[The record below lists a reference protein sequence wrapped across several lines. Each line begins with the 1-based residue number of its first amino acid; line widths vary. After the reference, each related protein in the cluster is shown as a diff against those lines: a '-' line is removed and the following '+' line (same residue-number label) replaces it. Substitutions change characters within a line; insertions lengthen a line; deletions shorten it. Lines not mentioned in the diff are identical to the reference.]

1 MTGFDHIYEE
11 YKIMTELTETIETT
25 ETTETT
31 EKKETKPTAS
41 LEDIRA
47 AGEILELS
55 ATAGMLILESGGETG
70 RVEDTIIRMCGA
82 AGFPGT
88 MVSATPTAIYMTLIG
103 HEPKIRLSLVQRT
116 SARVINL
123 TMLDQTNRIARAFI
137 AGEITAEEAAEKLA
151 ELRAPKPKKKTDL
164 PVNMLVAAFSV
175 AMFTLVY
182 GGKPMDAVVSAVCG
196 AVTVLI
202 QSLFGKTARA
212 FITQFVIC
220 LLGGAAIGALSAASL
235 SIPGVSGIYMIAI
248 GAMVPLLPGLALT
261 SAIRDTIMGDLVSGV
276 ARFAEVT
283 MSALSLAGG
292 MGASLFCYITLTG
305 QQIGSGGT
313 AALDMP
319 VWRLMLFGV
328 LAVAPYSVMMHAPKK
343 AIPAAALLGGA
354 VYTVYA
360 VLAAAGSPYLGY
372 FLSTLLAASASEVLA
387 RILKM
392 PSAVFLFPGIIIL
405 VPGMGLYE
413 TMLCVVRGA
422 PMMALSLGSTVLI
435 CAGLMALSMAVTGVA
450 ARSVRFAGKNRSE
463 RK

>member
-1 MTGFDHIYEE
+1 MTDL
-11 YKIMTELTETIETT
+11 TEKTETIETT
-25 ETTETT
+25 AAVENA
-31 EKKETKPTAS
+31 EKKEVKPTAS

-70 RVEDTIIRMCGA
+70 RVEDTIIRMCSA
-82 AGFPGT
+82 AGFTGT

-116 SARVINL
+116 SARVIDL
-123 TMLDQTNRIARAFI
+123 TVLERANHISREFI
-137 AGEITAEEAAEKLA
+137 DGNITSDEAAKQLA
-151 ELRAPKPKKKTDL
+151 DLRAPKAKKRFDL
-164 PVNMLVAAFSV
+164 LLNMLVAAFSV
-175 AMFTLVY
+175 SMFPLVY
-182 GGKPMDAVVSAVCG
+182 GGKPMDAAVSAVCG

-202 QSLFGKTARA
+202 QSLFGRTARA

-220 LLGGAAIGALSAASL
+220 LLGGAAIGAISAASL
-235 SIPGVSGIYMIAI
+235 SLPGVSGIYMIAV
-248 GAMVPLLPGLALT
+248 GAMVPLLPGLAMT

-292 MGASLFCYITLTG
+292 MGASLYCYITLTG
-305 QQIGSGGT
+305 RQIGSGGT

-319 VWRLMLFGV
+319 VWQLMIFGI
-328 LAVAPYSVMMHAPKK
+328 LAVAPYSVMMNAPKK
-343 AIPAAALLGGA
+343 AIPAAAALGGA
-354 VYTVYA
+354 VYVVYA
-360 VLAAAGSPYLGY
+360 LFAAAGSPYLGY
-372 FLSTLLAASASEVLA
+372 FLSTLLAASASEALA
-387 RILKM
+387 RIIKM

-435 CAGLMALSMAVTGVA
+435 CAGLMALAMAVTGVV
-450 ARSVRFAGKNRSE
+450 ARSIRFAGKNR
-463 RK
+463 RKRK

>member
-1 MTGFDHIYEE
+1 
-11 YKIMTELTETIETT
+11 MTELTETT
-25 ETTETT
+25 ETTG
-31 EKKETKPTAS
+31 KKETKATAS
-41 LEDIRA
+41 LEDIKA

-70 RVEDTIIRMCGA
+70 RVEDTIIRICSS
-82 AGFPGT
+82 AGFTGT

-103 HEPKIRLSLVQRT
+103 YDPPIRLSLVQRT

-123 TMLDQTNRIARAFI
+123 TVLERTNRISRNFI
-137 AGEITAEEAAEKLA
+137 SGEITLEEARKSLA

-164 PVNMLVAAFSV
+164 PVKILLTAFSV

-235 SIPGVSGIYMIAI
+235 SLPGVSGIYMIAV

-292 MGASLFCYITLTG
+292 MGASLYFYINFTG
-305 QQIGSGGT
+305 QQIGAGGT

-319 VWRLMLFGV
+319 IWSLMLFGV
-328 LAVAPYSVMMHAPKK
+328 LAVAPYSVMMQAPKK
-343 AIPAAALLGGA
+343 AIP
-354 VYTVYA
+354 
-360 VLAAAGSPYLGY
+360 AAGSPYLGY

-387 RILKM
+387 RVLKM
-392 PSAVFLFPGIIIL
+392 PTSVFLFPGIIIL

-413 TMLCVVRGA
+413 TMLHVVLGNST
-422 PMMALSLGSTVLI
+422 MALQLGSTVLI
-435 CAGLMALSMAVTGVA
+435 CAGLMALSMAVTGVI
-450 ARSVRFAGKNRSE
+450 ARSIHFAGNNRSE